1 MNITFFNYKKVF
13 QKNIWHLKVKQK
25 KMEFFIY
32 SSKYPIRCR
41 SSHWSLF
48 FATLGKQKV
57 NKRGFNKD
65 L

>member
-1 MNITFFNYKKVF
+1 
-13 QKNIWHLKVKQK
+13 
-25 KMEFFIY
+25 MEFFIY
-32 SSKYPIRCR
+32 SGKYPIRCR
-41 SSHWSLF
+41 SSHLSLF